1 MDRVLRQTWGTGVV
15 TTWQRHGEVLWRR
28 SGSRRLLRC
37 PGTDELLVI
46 EGGGS
51 TAWDLLGE
59 PVEEGELFALLSGAF
74 GVDRA
79 QVDAEIGPFLEQL
92 RSVGAVIR
100 T

>member
-1 MDRVLRQTWGTGVV
+1 M
-15 TTWQRHGEVLWRR
+15 TTWQRNGEVLWRR

-37 PGTDELLVI
+37 PGTEELLVI

-51 TAWDLLGE
+51 AAWDLLGE
-59 PVEEGELFALLSGAF
+59 PVEQGQLFALLSEVF
-74 GVDRA
+74 EVDRA

-92 RSVGAVIR
+92 CSVGAVIR

>member
-1 MDRVLRQTWGTGVV
+1 M
-15 TTWQRHGEVLWRR
+15 TTWQRCGEVLWRR
-28 SGSRRLLRC
+28 SGSRRLVRC
-37 PGTDELLVI
+37 PGSEELLVI

-51 TAWDLLGE
+51 AAWDLLRE
-59 PVEEGELFALLSGAF
+59 PLDEGELFALLSEAF

-92 RSVGAVIR
+92 RSVGAIIR